1 VAWFFVARVVATL
14 VALLTLVV
22 LTRLLNAD
30 DFGRYNI
37 TLFSAMIAQK
47 LLFAWIV
54 VSITRFN
61 GSPEF
66 RGRAVALGLGAAAGT
81 VALLIPIL
89 AVAFLLVPPRAHE
102 AYLLASALALA
113 LAIHEIA
120 LACLRVQW
128 RGPAFSVVAI
138 GRPIAG
144 PALAAAIL
152 LAGAGYRGAVIAAAA
167 AAFFFGWI
175 GLVAAARR
183 SGVDRPDGLTLRTYL
198 TFGQPLALVMAG
210 SMGFALSSQ
219 LVLASLADLRQVGF
233 FAAAA
238 VLSERSIAMMM
249 MTLAQTSS
257 ARIFEVK
264 EKRARQELT
273 ETLDAHFAFLLL
285 FSVPIVM
292 TFAIANDTIS
302 ILLFGPET
310 GPEIAYYLPFL
321 ACAALLNG
329 MQSAFFSFG
338 FTMQKRT
345 LLQLGLTLSFLLLHI
360 LVSLI
365 AVRAF
370 GGLGAALTTV
380 ASAGAMVAVFAWY
393 GRDVFRHCALRPAL
407 VRMSLAAAAA
417 LPFLAAADRA
427 ANLTVGVALVG
438 GGMLAMLIVL
448 KLSRYRSVELILE
461 TVLRARR
468 G

>member
-1 VAWFFVARVVATL
+1 
-14 VALLTLVV
+14 
-22 LTRLLNAD
+22 
-30 DFGRYNI
+30 
-37 TLFSAMIAQK
+37 
-47 LLFAWIV
+47 
-54 VSITRFN
+54 
-61 GSPEF
+61 
-66 RGRAVALGLGAAAGT
+66 
-81 VALLIPIL
+81 
-89 AVAFLLVPPRAHE
+89 
-102 AYLLASALALA
+102 
-113 LAIHEIA
+113 
-120 LACLRVQW
+120 
-128 RGPAFSVVAI
+128 
-138 GRPIAG
+138 
-144 PALAAAIL
+144 
-152 LAGAGYRGAVIAAAA
+152 
-167 AAFFFGWI
+167 
-175 GLVAAARR
+175 
-183 SGVDRPDGLTLRTYL
+183 
-198 TFGQPLALVMAG
+198 
-210 SMGFALSSQ
+210 
-219 LVLASLADLRQVGF
+219 
-233 FAAAA
+233 
-238 VLSERSIAMMM
+238 
-249 MTLAQTSS
+249 
-257 ARIFEVK
+257 
-264 EKRARQELT
+264 LT

-310 GPEIAYYLPFL
+310 GPEIAHYLPFL